1 MENSTAPRAL
11 YVGNLPKDLEDP
23 ENTLMTIFSKVGMIL
38 SIKLCRDINTHNS
51 LGYAYVNFQ
60 NPADAERA
68 QQQLNYSEIPGKP
81 GRELRVLWSS
91 RDPTVRKRG
100 AGNIFIKN
108 LDPQM
113 TNKQLHELCAQYGP
127 VLSAAQSADANGT
140 RLGYGHVH
148 FQNEEAANAAVAALN
163 GKDVNGHVLNVCL
176 FVRKI
181 EREKEEEKTFK
192 KLYIKNLKGD
202 ADEESVKKML
212 SEFGTATSAFVSGH
226 PKFATKFALVDMS
239 THEEAVAVIEKL
251 NGTRN
256 DVTAADHSL
265 FVCRCRKKADRKPTH
280 NDMYQNEGRNL
291 YIKYLPDDMTED
303 RLRGDFAAFGEIES
317 LSLQKTPEGIFRGV
331 AFACYKS
338 KESADAAVR
347 QLHGKMLYDNRN
359 LYVALA
365 QRRDARLKLMQDH
378 QRLLQNQPRMY
389 PPMMMPW
396 NMQRHWG
403 VPAMG
408 VMGPLGNMGPMMR
421 RGPAR
426 PMHPAIRPH
435 PNHGMRPRQMY
446 TNPQAVQQPRSE
458 GITPALLASM
468 SSEERKNALGERLYA
483 QIVHIDQHQ
492 AAKIT
497 GMLLEMDNAEILSVL
512 DDHNL
517 LRGKVEEAQQVL
529 RQHEA
534 GAH

>member
-1 MENSTAPRAL
+1 MDNSSAPRAL

-68 QQQLNYSEIPGKP
+68 QQQLNYSELPGKP

-113 TNKQLHELCAQYGP
+113 TNKQLHELCSQYGP
-127 VLSAAQSADANGT
+127 VVSAAQSADDNNN

-148 FQNEEAANAAVAALN
+148 FQTEEAAQAAVDGLN
-163 GKDVNGHVLNVCL
+163 NKEVNGRVLFASL
-176 FVRKI
+176 FVRKL

-192 KLYIKNLKGD
+192 KVFLKNLKSD
-202 ADEESVKKML
+202 VTEESLKAFL
-212 SEFGTATSAFVSGH
+212 SAYGTAASAFVNGH
-226 PKFATKFALVDMS
+226 PKFPTKYAIVDMS
-239 THEEAVAVIEKL
+239 AHEEAVAVIEKL
-251 NGTRN
+251 HGEKSELTSE
-256 DVTAADHSL
+256 DSSL

-291 YIKYLPDDMTED
+291 YIKYLPDDLTDE
-303 RLRGDFAAFGEIES
+303 RLRAAFAPFGEIES
-317 LSLQKTPEGIFRGV
+317 LSLQMTPEGIFRGV
-331 AFACYKS
+331 AFVCFKT
-338 KESADAAVR
+338 KESADTALR
-347 QLHGKMLYDNRN
+347 QLNGKMLFDHRN
-359 LYVALA
+359 LYVSLA
-365 QRRDARLKLMQDH
+365 QRRDARHKLMQEQ
-378 QRLLQNQPRMY
+378 QRSFAHHPRV
-389 PPMMMPW
+389 PPMMIPW
-396 NMQRHWG
+396 PMMQPRWAPHYPMAAHMMNMGGNQMRRPPG
-403 VPAMG
+403 RAMNPAM
-408 VMGPLGNMGPMMR
+408 
-421 RGPAR
+421 
-426 PMHPAIRPH
+426 RPH
-435 PNHGMRPRQMY
+435 HGQRPPRQQMY
-446 TNPQAVQQPRSE
+446 TQPMPRQADGV
-458 GITPALLASM
+458 TAAMLANM
-468 SSEERKNALGERLYA
+468 TAEERKNALGERLYA
-483 QIVHIDQHQ
+483 QIVNLDPQQ

-512 DDHNL
+512 DDGNL

>member
-1 MENSTAPRAL
+1 MDNSSAPRAL

-23 ENTLMTIFSKVGMIL
+23 ENTLMNIFSKVGMIL

-113 TNKQLHELCAQYGP
+113 TNKQLHELCSQYGP
-127 VLSAAQSADANGT
+127 VISAAQSADANNV

-148 FQNEEAANAAVAALN
+148 FQTEEAAAAAVEGLN
-163 GKDVNGHVLNVCL
+163 NKEVNGRVLSASL
-176 FVRKI
+176 FVRKL

-192 KLYIKNLKGD
+192 KVFFKNLKSD
-202 ADEESVKKML
+202 VTEESLKAFL
-212 SEFGTATSAFVSGH
+212 AAYGTAASAFVNGH
-226 PKFATKFALVDMS
+226 PKFSTKYAIVDMS

-251 NGTRN
+251 HGEKNEITGE
-256 DVTAADHSL
+256 DHTL

-291 YIKYLPDDMTED
+291 YIKYLPDDLTDE
-303 RLRGDFAAFGEIES
+303 RLRAAFAPFGEIES
-317 LSLQKTPEGIFRGV
+317 LSLQMTPEGIFRGV
-331 AFACYKS
+331 AFVCFKT
-338 KESADAAVR
+338 KESADTALR
-347 QLHGKMLYDNRN
+347 QLNGKMLFDHRN
-359 LYVALA
+359 LYVSLA
-365 QRRDARLKLMQDH
+365 QRRDARHKLMQEQ
-378 QRLLQNQPRMY
+378 QRSFAHHPRVPPMMIPWSMPMMQPRWPGHY
-389 PPMMMPW
+389 PPMNMM
-396 NMQRHWG
+396 H
-403 VPAMG
+403 MG
-408 VMGPLGNMGPMMR
+408 GNQMMR
-421 RGPAR
+421 RPPGRAMNPA
-426 PMHPAIRPH
+426 MRPH
-435 PNHGMRPRQMY
+435 HGQRPPRQQMY
-446 TNPQAVQQPRSE
+446 TQPMPRQAD
-458 GITPALLASM
+458 GINAAMLANM
-468 SSEERKNALGERLYA
+468 TAEERKNALGERLYA
-483 QIVHIDQHQ
+483 QIVTVDPQQ

-512 DDHNL
+512 DDANL